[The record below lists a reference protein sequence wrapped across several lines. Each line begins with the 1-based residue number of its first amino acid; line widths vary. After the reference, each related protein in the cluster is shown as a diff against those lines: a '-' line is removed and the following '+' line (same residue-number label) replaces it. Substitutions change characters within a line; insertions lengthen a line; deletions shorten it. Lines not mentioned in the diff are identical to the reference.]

1 MVYIGDTTMKV
12 MVMVKASPGSEA
24 GKMPTEALMTAMMN
38 FNEELVKAGI
48 MESGDGLKPSSEGLR
63 VRFSGDKRV
72 VTTGPFTETNE
83 LIAGYWIWNVKSMEE
98 AVEWVKKCPNPMDD
112 EDSDIEIRSFYD
124 VEDFAEADPTG
135 KVREQEAALRDK
147 ITLQKMDV
155 ANYLFFSGRCDEAL
169 AFYKQH
175 LSAEVKFLIRF
186 NETPEPMPEGVLQP
200 GFENKV
206 MHAEFSIGNTRIM
219 ASDGCNDVEKFSGF
233 RITLTLASED
243 DARRIFNALASNGGK
258 VDMPLEKTFWSPL
271 YGQVTDQFGVGWMVM
286 LPGDEPAQ

>member
-1 MVYIGDTTMKV
+1 MKV

-147 ITLQKMDV
+147 MALQKIDV

-175 LSAEVKFLIRF
+175 LYADVKFLIRF

-243 DARRIFNALASNGGK
+243 DARRIFNALSSNGGK

>member
-1 MVYIGDTTMKV
+1 MKV
-12 MVMVKASPGSEA
+12 MVIVKASPGSEA

-48 MESGDGLKPSSEGLR
+48 MESGDGLKPSSQGLR

-98 AVEWVKKCPNPMDD
+98 AVEWVKKCPNPMEE

-124 VEDFAEADPTG
+124 IEDFAVADPDG
-135 KVREQEAALRDK
+135 ASREKDAALRQA
-147 ITLQKMDV
+147 LAMQKV
-155 ANYLFFSGRCDEAL
+155 EVNNYLFFSGRCDEAL

-175 LSAEVKFLIRF
+175 LSADIKFLIRF
-186 NETPEPMPEGVLQP
+186 NESPDAVPEGMLQD

-206 MHAEFSIGNTRIM
+206 MHAEFSLGNVRVM

-233 RITLTLASED
+233 RLALNVPDED
-243 DARRIFNALASNGGK
+243 EARRIFAALASNGGK
-258 VDMPLEKTFWSPL
+258 IDMPLMKTFWSPL

-286 LPGDEPAQ
+286 LPGEEPAQ

>member
-1 MVYIGDTTMKV
+1 MKV

-38 FNEELVKAGI
+38 FNAELVKAGI
-48 MESGDGLKPSSEGLR
+48 MESGDGLKPSSQGVR

-112 EDSDIEIRSFYD
+112 EDSDIEIRSFYEMD
-124 VEDFAEADPTG
+124 DFAAADPDG
-135 KVREQEAALRDK
+135 VIREKENALRQT
-147 ITLQKMDV
+147 IAMQKV
-155 ANYLFFSGRCDEAL
+155 EVNNYLFFSGRCDEAL
-169 AFYKQH
+169 AFYQQH
-175 LSAEVKFLIRF
+175 LSAEIKFLIRF
-186 NETPEPMPEGVLQP
+186 NESPEPMPEGILQP

-206 MHAEFSIGNTRIM
+206 MHAEISLGNVRM
-219 ASDGCNDVEKFSGF
+219 MVSDGCNDVDRFSGF
-233 RITLTLASED
+233 RIALNVPSADE
-243 DARRIFNALASNGGK
+243 AQRIFTALASNGGK
-258 VDMPLEKTFWSPL
+258 VDMPLSKTFWSPL

>member
-1 MVYIGDTTMKV
+1 MKV
-12 MVMVKASPGSEA
+12 MVIVKASPGSEA

-48 MESGDGLKPSSEGLR
+48 MESGDGLKPSSQGLR
-63 VRFSGDKRV
+63 VRFNGDKRV

-98 AVEWVKKCPNPMDD
+98 AVEWVKKCPNPM
-112 EDSDIEIRSFYD
+112 EEEESDIEIRTFYEI
-124 VEDFAEADPTG
+124 EDFAVADPVG
-135 KVREQEAALRDK
+135 ASREKDAALRQA
-147 ITLQKMDV
+147 LAMQKV
-155 ANYLFFSGRCDEAL
+155 EVNNYLFFSGRCDEAL

-175 LSAEVKFLIRF
+175 LSADVKFLIRF
-186 NETPEPMPEGVLQP
+186 NESPEPMPEGVLQP

-206 MHAEFSIGNTRIM
+206 MHAEFAVGNVRMM

-233 RITLTLASED
+233 RLALNVPDED
-243 DARRIFNALASNGGK
+243 EARRIFAALASNGGK
-258 VDMPLEKTFWSPL
+258 VDMPLTKTFWSPL

-286 LPGDEPAQ
+286 LPGEEPAQ

>member
-1 MVYIGDTTMKV
+1 MKV
-12 MVMVKASPGSEA
+12 MVIVKASPGSEA

-48 MESGDGLKPSSEGLR
+48 MESGDGLKPSSQGLR

-98 AVEWVKKCPNPMDD
+98 AVEWVKKCPNPMEE

-124 VEDFAEADPTG
+124 IEDFAVADPDG
-135 KVREQEAALRDK
+135 ASREKDAALRQA
-147 ITLQKMDV
+147 LAMQKV
-155 ANYLFFSGRCDEAL
+155 EVNNYLFFSGRCDEAL

-175 LSAEVKFLIRF
+175 LSADIKFLIRF
-186 NETPEPMPEGVLQP
+186 NESPDAVPKEMLQD

-206 MHAEFSIGNTRIM
+206 MHAEFSLGNVRVM

-233 RITLTLASED
+233 RLALNVPDED
-243 DARRIFNALASNGGK
+243 EAHRIFAALASNGGK
-258 VDMPLEKTFWSPL
+258 VDMPLMKTFWSPL

-286 LPGDEPAQ
+286 LPGEEPAQ